1 MTRTFVLA
9 MLLAGTPSAHA
20 VELPRMFSDGMVLQ
34 RDQPI
39 PVWGRATPGAKVVV
53 TFGGKPVSAVA
64 DAKGNWRVTLSAH
77 AAGGPLK
84 MRIDDGS
91 APVELDDVLVGDV
104 WLASGQSNMEW
115 PLSQTDDADAAIAA
129 ANDPLIRHFKIP
141 KSWSSTPQWQ
151 LQGGEWVS
159 ASPASVGQFSAAA
172 YYMAVELRKATDV
185 PIGIIDSTWGGSRI
199 EAWMDAPT
207 QGLNPADS
215 FEAERK
221 ARADDERATAEARR
235 RLAQWPESRAD
246 DSGWQAP
253 GLDTST
259 WASIKVPGIWESQGW
274 AIIDGVAW
282 YRTAFNLSAAEAK
295 AGVTLAVGRIDD
307 SDTTWVNGVQVGQT
321 TLQYNLPRA
330 YAVPA
335 SALHAG
341 RNEVAVKVTDLG
353 GGGGVHGVASE
364 LHVQLADGS
373 RRPLDGEW
381 RFRIAD
387 ARLVP
392 ADDNKNQFPTLL
404 YNAMI
409 HPLQPYALRGAIWYQ
424 GESNA
429 YAVAESLRYRTLFP
443 AMIQQ
448 WRTQWQAPSMPFLWV
463 QLASFGS
470 GADTPGE
477 SPWSVLRESQSAT
490 LALPATA
497 QVVTIDIGDRKD
509 IHPRNKRDVGERLA
523 LAARAVAYGESLVHR
538 GPMRRGL
545 RFADHAAIVDF
556 DTGGAVLV
564 ARGGGHDVRGF
575 QMAGADRVFHPA
587 RARIDGDRV
596 VVHSDSVVTPV
607 AVRYGWR
614 DDAGDADLVNSA
626 GLPASPFRSDDW

>member
-1 MTRTFVLA
+1 MTRTLFLA
-9 MLLAGTPSAHA
+9 LLLAGAPCAQA

-34 RDQPI
+34 RGQPI
-39 PVWGRATPGAKVVV
+39 PVWGRATPGAKVAV
-53 TFGGKPVSAVA
+53 TFDGNAVSAVA
-64 DAKGNWRVTLSAH
+64 DAKGNWRITLQAH

-91 APVELDDVLVGDV
+91 APVDLDDVLVGDV

-115 PLSQTDDADAAIAA
+115 PLAQTEGADAAIAA

-159 ASPASVGQFSAAA
+159 ASPESVGQFSAAA
-172 YYMAVELRKATDV
+172 YYFAIELRKATGV

-199 EAWMDAPT
+199 ETWMDAAT
-207 QGLNPADS
+207 QGLDPADS
-215 FEAERK
+215 VEAERK

-235 RLAQWPESRAD
+235 RLAQWPSGRAD
-246 DSGWQAP
+246 DSGWQAS

-274 AIIDGVAW
+274 VIIDGIAW
-282 YRTAFNLSAAEAK
+282 YRTQFNLSAAEAK
-295 AGVTLAVGRIDD
+295 TGVTLAVGRIDD

-341 RNEVAVKVTDLG
+341 RNEFAIKVTDSG

-364 LHVQLADGS
+364 LYVQLADGT
-373 RRPLDGEW
+373 RRPLDSEW
-381 RFRIAD
+381 RFRIAE

-404 YNAMI
+404 FNAMI
-409 HPLQPYALRGAIWYQ
+409 HPLQPYPLRGVIWYQ

-429 YAVAESLRYRTLFP
+429 YAVEESLRYRTLFP
-443 AMIQQ
+443 AMIKQ
-448 WRTQWQAPSMPFLWV
+448 WREQWNAPALPFLWV

-470 GADTPGE
+470 GADTPQQ
-477 SPWSVLRESQSAT
+477 SPWSVLRESQTAT
-490 LALPATA
+490 LSLPATG
-497 QVVTIDIGDRKD
+497 QVVTIDIGDRDD
-509 IHPRNKRDVGERLA
+509 IHPRNKRDVGQRLA
-523 LAARAVAYGESLVHR
+523 LVARHVAYGESLVHS
-538 GPMRRGL
+538 GPMQRGV
-545 RFADHAAIVDF
+545 RFADHSAIVDF
-556 DTGGAVLV
+556 DNGGAALV
-564 ARGGGHDVRGF
+564 ARGGSDVQGF
-575 QMAGADRVFHPA
+575 EVAGSDRVFHPA
-587 RARIDGDRV
+587 RARIQGDTVFVSSDAV
-596 VVHSDSVVTPV
+596 VAPV
-607 AVRYGWR
+607 AVRYGWH
-614 DDAGDADLVNSA
+614 DDAGNANLANTA
-626 GLPASPFRSDDW
+626 GLPASPFRSDTW

>member
-1 MTRTFVLA
+1 MTRTLLFAL
-9 MLLAGTPSAHA
+9 LLAGMPCAQA

-34 RDQPI
+34 RGQPI
-39 PVWGRATPGAKVVV
+39 PVWGRATPGAKVAVSLD
-53 TFGGKPVSAVA
+53 GKAESAVA
-64 DAKGNWRVTLSAH
+64 DAKGDWRVLLPAH
-77 AAGGPLK
+77 AAGGPLR
-84 MRIDDGS
+84 MRIDDGV
-91 APVELDDVLVGDV
+91 APVELRDVLVGDV

-115 PLSQTDDADAAIAA
+115 PLSQTEGADAAIAA
-129 ANDPLIRHFKIP
+129 ANEPLIRHFKIP

-151 LQGGEWVS
+151 LQGGEWLS
-159 ASPASVGQFSAAA
+159 ASAASAGQFSAAA
-172 YYMAVELRKATDV
+172 YYFAIELRKATGV

-199 EAWMDAPT
+199 EAWMDADT

-215 FEAERK
+215 VAAERK

-235 RLAQWPESRAD
+235 RLAQWPAGRAD

-274 AIIDGVAW
+274 AIIDGIAW

-330 YAVPA
+330 YEVPG

-341 RNEVAVKVTDLG
+341 RNEVAVKVTDSG

-364 LHVQLADGS
+364 LYLQLADGT
-373 RRPLDGEW
+373 RRPLDSEW
-381 RFRIAD
+381 RFRFAE

-409 HPLQPYALRGAIWYQ
+409 HPLQPYPLRGAIWYQ

-429 YAVAESLRYRTLFP
+429 YAVEESLRYRTLFP
-443 AMIQQ
+443 AMIKQ
-448 WRTQWQAPSMPFLWV
+448 WRAQWDAPALPFLWV

-470 GADTPGE
+470 GADTPQQ
-477 SPWSVLRESQSAT
+477 SPWSVLRESQTAT
-490 LALPATA
+490 LSLPATG
-497 QVVTIDIGDRKD
+497 QVVTIDIGDRAD
-509 IHPRNKRDVGERLA
+509 IHPRNKRDVGQRLA
-523 LAARAVAYGESLVHR
+523 LAARHVAYGEALVYS
-538 GPMRRGL
+538 GPMQRGV

-556 DTGGAVLV
+556 NTGGAALV
-564 ARGGGHDVRGF
+564 ARGGGGVQGF
-575 QMAGADRVFHPA
+575 EVAGADRVFHPA
-587 RARIDGDRV
+587 RARIDGDTVAVR
-596 VVHSDSVVTPV
+596 SDAVVTPV

-614 DDAGDADLVNSA
+614 DDAGKANLANAA
-626 GLPASPFRSDDW
+626 GLPASPFRSDTW

>member
-9 MLLAGTPSAHA
+9 MLLAGAPCAQA

-34 RDQPI
+34 RGQPI
-39 PVWGRATPGAKVVV
+39 PVWGRATPGAKVAVA
-53 TFGGKPVSAVA
+53 FDGKAVSAVA
-64 DAKGNWRVTLSAH
+64 DAKGDWRVLLPAH
-77 AAGGPLK
+77 AAGGPLQ
-84 MRIDDGS
+84 MHIDDGS
-91 APVELDDVLVGDV
+91 APVELRNVLVGDV

-115 PLSQTDDADAAIAA
+115 PLTQAKGADAAIAT

-151 LQGGEWVS
+151 LQGGAWVS

-172 YYMAVELRKATDV
+172 YYFAIELRKVTGV

-199 EAWMDAPT
+199 EAWMDAAT
-207 QGLNPADS
+207 QGLDPADS
-215 FEAERK
+215 AEAERK

-235 RLAQWPESRAD
+235 RLAQWPEGRAD

-274 AIIDGVAW
+274 AIIDGIAW

-341 RNEVAVKVTDLG
+341 RNEVALKVTDSG

-364 LHVQLADGS
+364 LYVQLADGT
-373 RRPLDGEW
+373 RRPLDSEW
-381 RFRIAD
+381 RFRIAE

-409 HPLQPYALRGAIWYQ
+409 HPLQPYPLRGAIWYQ

-429 YAVAESLRYRTLFP
+429 YAVEESLRYRTLFP
-443 AMIQQ
+443 AMIKQ
-448 WRTQWQAPSMPFLWV
+448 WRAQWNAPALPFLWV

-470 GADTPGE
+470 GADTPQQ
-477 SPWSVLRESQSAT
+477 SPWSVLRESQTAT
-490 LALPATA
+490 LSLPATG
-497 QVVTIDIGDRKD
+497 QVVTIDIGDRDD
-509 IHPRNKRDVGERLA
+509 IHPRKKRDVGQRLA
-523 LAARAVAYGESLVHR
+523 SAARHVAYGEALVYT
-538 GPMRRGL
+538 GPMQRGL
-545 RFADHAAIVDF
+545 RFADHSAIVDF
-556 DTGGAVLV
+556 DNGGAALAV
-564 ARGGGHDVRGF
+564 RGGGNVSGF
-575 QMAGADRVFHPA
+575 EVAGADRVFHPA
-587 RARIDGDRV
+587 RARIDGNSV
-596 VVHSDSVVTPV
+596 IAHSDAVVAPV
-607 AVRYGWR
+607 AVRYGWH
-614 DDAGDADLVNSA
+614 DDAGNANLTNAA
-626 GLPASPFRSDDW
+626 GLPASPFRSDTW

>member
-1 MTRTFVLA
+1 MTRMLFLA
-9 MLLAGTPSAHA
+9 MLLSCMPCAQA

-39 PVWGRATPGAKVVV
+39 PVWGRATPGAKVAV
-53 TFGGKPVSAVA
+53 TFDGRAVSAVA
-64 DAKGNWRVTLSAH
+64 DANGDWRVLLPAH
-77 AAGGPLK
+77 AAGGPLQ

-91 APVELDDVLVGDV
+91 APVELRDVLVGDV

-115 PLSQTDDADAAIAA
+115 PLAQTESADAAIAA

-172 YYMAVELRKATDV
+172 YYFAIELRKATGV

-199 EAWMDAPT
+199 ETWMDAAT
-207 QGLNPADS
+207 LGLDPADS
-215 FEAERK
+215 VVAERK

-235 RLAQWPESRAD
+235 RLAQWPDGRAD
-246 DSGWQAP
+246 DSDWQAP

-274 AIIDGVAW
+274 VIIDGIAW

-330 YAVPA
+330 YVVPA

-341 RNEVAVKVTDLG
+341 RNDVAVKVTDSG

-364 LHVQLADGS
+364 LYVQLADGK
-373 RRPLDGEW
+373 RRPLDSEW
-381 RFRIAD
+381 RFRIAE

-404 YNAMI
+404 FNAMI
-409 HPLQPYALRGAIWYQ
+409 HPLQPYPLRGAIWYQ

-429 YAVAESLRYRTLFP
+429 YAVEESLRYRALFP
-443 AMIQQ
+443 AMIKQ
-448 WRTQWQAPSMPFLWV
+448 WRAQWNAPALPFLWV

-470 GADTPGE
+470 SADTPHQ
-477 SPWSVLRESQSAT
+477 SPWSVLRESQTAT
-490 LALPATA
+490 LSLPATG
-497 QVVTIDIGDRKD
+497 QVVTIDIGDRDD
-509 IHPRNKRDVGERLA
+509 IHPRNKRDVGQRLA
-523 LAARAVAYGESLVHR
+523 LVARHVAYGESLVHS
-538 GPMRRGL
+538 GPMQRGV
-545 RFADHAAIVDF
+545 RFADHTAIVQF
-556 DTGGAVLV
+556 DNGGAALAV
-564 ARGGGHDVRGF
+564 RGGGDLSGF
-575 QMAGADRVFHPA
+575 EIAGADRVFHPA
-587 RARIDGDRV
+587 RARIDGDTV
-596 VVHSDSVVTPV
+596 VLRSDAVVAPV
-607 AVRYGWR
+607 AVRYGWH
-614 DDAGDADLVNSA
+614 DDAGNANLANA
-626 GLPASPFRSDDW
+626 EGLPASPFRSDDW